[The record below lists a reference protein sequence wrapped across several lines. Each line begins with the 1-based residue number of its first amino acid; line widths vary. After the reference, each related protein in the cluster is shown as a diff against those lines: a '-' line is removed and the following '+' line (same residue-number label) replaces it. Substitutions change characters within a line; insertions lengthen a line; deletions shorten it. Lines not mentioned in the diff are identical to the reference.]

1 MTPAASPATTAWE
14 GLGRRRFLLTTW
26 PWRALAHTALTLV
39 VWVCFV
45 LPAVVL
51 VVPFAGA
58 VDALRGPGS
67 DVIAAAGL
75 LLLGLALAFVT
86 LPLLASP
93 LLVVDRAR
101 ARLVDPRPLPQPAR
115 APRGAAAW
123 LRDRYLTPGRWRHA
137 AYLVAC
143 ITWQTALLAVLV
155 LLGTSAGA
163 LLAAPAL
170 ASRSVPINVGPWQA
184 NTPVETW
191 TLAVLGA
198 LLLAVLAY
206 AWTLGACLQ
215 VALLRWT
222 LVTDRAGELEARLTE
237 VDASRARLV
246 DSFDSERRRI
256 ERDLHDGAQQR
267 LVTLAMNL
275 GVARLEVT
283 GALGDEHPATVAV
296 ASAHEQ
302 SKVLMDELRAFV
314 RGIHPQVLSD
324 VGLVAAL
331 DQLTSAMPLPV
342 EVTSDL
348 PTRPPAHVEATAY
361 FSISEAL
368 TNVIRHSGARRASVG
383 LTRQGGE
390 LVVEVRDDG
399 HGGAAAAAGSGL
411 TGMADRLAA
420 VGGSLWLSSPTDGP
434 TVVRMRIPETR

>member
-1 MTPAASPATTAWE
+1 MPEPDRPIAAVQVCAGTSSVTLSSAVTLTRSPAEGTRDVAEDEVRRPARGSRLEYGRLLSAHVTIAPSREPRITGARGCPEVAPALPTRPSRRRTVGRVTPAASPATTAWE

-39 VWVCFV
+39 RMG
-45 LPAVVL
+45 LLRAPGGRAG
-51 VVPFAGA
+51 GA
-58 VDALRGPGS
+58 VRRSRRCTARSRVRRDRGCRAASPGPGS
-67 DVIAAAGL
+67 RLRDPAPARLAPPRRGPRTSTAGGSEATPAAGAGASGSGRL
-75 LLLGLALAFVT
+75 AAGPLPDSRALA
-86 LPLLASP
+86 P
-93 LLVVDRAR
+93 
-101 ARLVDPRPLPQPAR
+101 
-115 APRGAAAW
+115 
-123 LRDRYLTPGRWRHA
+123 A

-246 DSFDSERRRI
+246 DASTANAAGSSATCTTARSNGCRPHPPARPGPAGRDRRTRRGARPRRRGVGT
-256 ERDLHDGAQQR
+256 RAGQGADGRAAA
-267 LVTLAMNL
+267 LV
-275 GVARLEVT
+275 
-283 GALGDEHPATVAV
+283 H
-296 ASAHEQ
+296 
-302 SKVLMDELRAFV
+302 
-314 RGIHPQVLSD
+314 GIHPQLLTD
-324 VGLVAAL
+324 LGLAAAL
-331 DQLTSAMPLPV
+331 D
-342 EVTSDL
+342 
-348 PTRPPAHVEATAY
+348 
-361 FSISEAL
+361 
-368 TNVIRHSGARRASVG
+368 
-383 LTRQGGE
+383 E
-390 LVVEVRDDG
+390 LA
-399 HGGAAAAAGSGL
+399 GGAPS
-411 TGMADRLAA
+411 R
-420 VGGSLWLSSPTDGP
+420 
-434 TVVRMRIPETR
+434 

>member
-1 MTPAASPATTAWE
+1 MGQVVTGEPDLAAVDPLQPRRRVQQGRLAGARRPHHRGPGVRRHLERHPVECRDPSASPAEGTRDVAEDEVRRPARGSRLEYGRLLSAHVTIAPSREPRITGARGCPEVAPALPTRPSRRRTVGRVTPAASPATTAWE
-14 GLGRRRFLLTTW
+14 GLGRHRFLLTTW

-215 VALLRWT
+215 VALLRST
-222 LVTDRAGELEARLTE
+222 LVTDRAGEA
-237 VDASRARLV
+237 
-246 DSFDSERRRI
+246 
-256 ERDLHDGAQQR
+256 
-267 LVTLAMNL
+267 
-275 GVARLEVT
+275 
-283 GALGDEHPATVAV
+283 P
-296 ASAHEQ
+296 
-302 SKVLMDELRAFV
+302 
-314 RGIHPQVLSD
+314 
-324 VGLVAAL
+324 
-331 DQLTSAMPLPV
+331 
-342 EVTSDL
+342 
-348 PTRPPAHVEATAY
+348 
-361 FSISEAL
+361 
-368 TNVIRHSGARRASVG
+368 
-383 LTRQGGE
+383 
-390 LVVEVRDDG
+390 
-399 HGGAAAAAGSGL
+399 
-411 TGMADRLAA
+411 
-420 VGGSLWLSSPTDGP
+420 
-434 TVVRMRIPETR
+434 